1 VASIFVNPAQFGQN
15 EDFENYPRDVEGDV
29 AKLKKEDVDIL
40 FMPDTI
46 SMYPAGF
53 STSVEV
59 DGLSE
64 KLCGAFRIGHFK
76 GVTTVVSKL
85 FNIVLPTRAYF
96 GQKDYQQA
104 LIIKKMIDDLNICVE
119 QVICATVREDD
130 GLAMSS
136 RNQYLKPAERQ
147 AAPVIY
153 RALKS
158 AAQLVGSGNSTPAQ
172 IRTLINEMLK
182 KEPLVSEIQ
191 YAGIYDPDTLDELTE
206 IRKNNL
212 LAIAVKIGTTRLIDN
227 LLVEHKQK

>member
-1 VASIFVNPAQFGQN
+1 
-15 EDFENYPRDVEGDV
+15 
-29 AKLKKEDVDIL
+29 
-40 FMPDTI
+40 
-46 SMYPAGF
+46 
-53 STSVEV
+53 V